1 MTHLQDNHEKTFHFM
16 QTMWKNF
23 TKKMLSQEIE
33 TQEKLSSL
41 EDTYQQVILAQ
52 KEDLELFRQK
62 VNNIHQEKQ
71 TNIEY
76 LQKMEEDLNNLLK
89 VEKNA
94 DETIMLI
101 EENKIKKIS
110 IKGVC

>member
-23 TKKMLSQEIE
+23 TKKMLSLEIE